1 MPRDE
6 TDGISRRTVVKSVAA
21 ASTAGLLAGCAGGA
35 PTAEETDGSG
45 GDVAA
50 ETATARETGGSEG
63 GAGEPASFDGW
74 FDDVSNY
81 DGVLDATGRD
91 AVTVDVGVEGNQGA
105 FAFGPAAVR
114 VDAGTTV
121 TWEWT
126 GNGGVH
132 NVAAEDGSFESETVE
147 EAGYTFEQTFETA
160 GEVRYVCTPH
170 RSLGMKGIVVVE

>member
-6 TDGISRRTVVKSVAA
+6 GDGVSRRTVVKSVAA
-21 ASTAGLLAGCAGGA
+21 ASAAGLLAGCAGDA
-35 PTAEETDGSG
+35 PTAEQTDGAD
-45 GDVAA
+45 GDMPAA
-50 ETATARETGGSEG
+50 TSTSQETGSSEG
-63 GAGEPASFDGW
+63 GAAEPASFDGW

-81 DGVLDATGRD
+81 DGVVDATGQE

-126 GNGGVH
+126 GNGGAH
-132 NVAAEDGSFESETVE
+132 NVAAEDGSFESGTVSD
-147 EAGYTFEQTFETA
+147 AGYTFEQTFEAT
-160 GEVRYVCTPH
+160 GEVKYVCTPH
-170 RSLGMKGIVVVE
+170 QSLGMKGIVVVE